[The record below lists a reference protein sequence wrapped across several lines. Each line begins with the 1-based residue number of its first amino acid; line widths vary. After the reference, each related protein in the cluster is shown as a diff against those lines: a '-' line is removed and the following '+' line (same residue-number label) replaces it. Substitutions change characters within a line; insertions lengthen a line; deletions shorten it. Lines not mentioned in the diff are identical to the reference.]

1 MANYVSQYTGTQH
14 DMYVTKQQLVDLI
27 YPVGAIYMSV
37 NSASP
42 AILFGGTWVQI
53 KDKFL
58 LACGQ
63 NYTAGDEGGEATHT
77 LIDDEVPTHTHTRG
91 TMNITGQFRADPET
105 GWIRMRDLS
114 GAFYAG
120 GGDAGILTGGGS
132 GGSVNTFANFD
143 ASRAWTGETSPA
155 GGGGEHNNMPPYL
168 AVFVWQRTA

>member
-53 KDKFL
+53 QDKFL

-63 NYTAGDEGGEATHT
+63 AYANGSEGGEATHT
-77 LIDDEVPTHTHTRG
+77 LTVDETPEHTHTRG
-91 TMNITGQFRADPET
+91 TMNITGKAAASYEQT
-105 GWIRMRDLS
+105 GGFQNQAS
-114 GAFYAG
+114 GAFYIVDSLG
-120 GGDAGILTGGGS
+120 YFGWGVS
-132 GGSVNTFANFD
+132 GPDNDNRGLGFD
-143 ASRAWTGETSPA
+143 ASRSWTGETSPV